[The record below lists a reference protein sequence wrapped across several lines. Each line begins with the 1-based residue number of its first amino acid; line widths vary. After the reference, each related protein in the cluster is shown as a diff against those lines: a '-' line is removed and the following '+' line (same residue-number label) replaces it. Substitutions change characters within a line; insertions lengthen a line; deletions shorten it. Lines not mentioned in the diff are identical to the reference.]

1 MKYKVGDKVRV
12 REDLAAD
19 NWYGNEIVVPGM
31 TCLKGKIVT
40 ISKVRYDKYEIEEDN
55 KIWWW
60 TDEMFLPITKYNI
73 GDKVFVREDLKV
85 GKEYGKDFFV
95 SEMNFLKGEIVTI
108 TNIVGY
114 KYRLKED
121 SGKWT
126 WTSEMFSGKVSQ
138 NFSPEEFDSQST
150 IPEEE
155 SSSDIIFIIK
165 PIKAKLLLL

>member
-40 ISKVRYDKYEIEEDN
+40 ISNTVQNKYEIKEDSGCY
-55 KIWWW
+55 WW

-121 SGKWT
+121 SGKWS
-126 WTSEMFSGKVSQ
+126 WTEEMFSGKVSKDSNPKESVSQ
-138 NFSPEEFDSQST
+138 NILPKEEN
-150 IPEEE
+150 
-155 SSSDIIFIIK
+155 SSDIIIVK
-165 PIKAKLLLL
+165 TTKLKLYF

>member
-60 TDEMFLPITKYNI
+60 TEEMLLPVTKYKI
-73 GDKVFVREDLKV
+73 GDKVFVREDLEPYQRYRGQSFVASMTPFK
-85 GKEYGKDFFV
+85 GK
-95 SEMNFLKGEIVTI
+95 IVTI
-108 TNIVGY
+108 YDVVDGD
-114 KYRLKED
+114 YRIKED
-121 SGKWT
+121 NQNWRWT
-126 WTSEMFSGKVSQ
+126 DEMFSGKVSED
-138 NFSPEEFDSQST
+138 FIPKEPISQST
-150 IPEEE
+150 ISKEEN
-155 SSSDIIFIIK
+155 SSDIITVK
-165 PIKAKLLLL
+165 TTKVKLLLL